1 MIYVFWTVAGEEE
14 AGHVVRQLLEEG
26 LVACASIVCGV
37 RSVFR
42 WEGKVEEKD
51 EVKVIL
57 KSQEKHFGAI
67 CGVIREM
74 GSYEVPEV
82 VAVKVSEALPEYA
95 AWVKAET

>member
-42 WEGKVEEKD
+42 WEGKVEEK
-51 EVKVIL
+51 
-57 KSQEKHFGAI
+57 G
-67 CGVIREM
+67 
-74 GSYEVPEV
+74 
-82 VAVKVSEALPEYA
+82 
-95 AWVKAET
+95 